1 MEWGRRKYLDTRTAQ
16 TNHNVD
22 FYFSTGT
29 YILSTMQ
36 AYNRI
41 FYNCSSSND
50 LQKVQGVILQLM
62 FTVGCNSTLESS
74 DILSQ
79 PEPGDI
85 NLHDYIANGTVLE
98 VQQFPW
104 KTSNTQTVWGS
115 IATYHEHTTMR
126 RWSKIEDESPLC
138 LDLQTN
144 VALGPVIAWSVKQG
158 TNQIPLH
165 WPSGMMP
172 MTCCTHN
179 PTMTIPIVTM
189 LTPRLLK
196 SSYFPKYCSRSYT
209 ANA

>member
-98 VQQFPW
+98 VQQFPRR
-104 KTSNTQTVWGS
+104 TSNAQTV
-115 IATYHEHTTMR
+115 
-126 RWSKIEDESPLC
+126 
-138 LDLQTN
+138 
-144 VALGPVIAWSVKQG
+144 
-158 TNQIPLH
+158 
-165 WPSGMMP
+165 
-172 MTCCTHN
+172 
-179 PTMTIPIVTM
+179 
-189 LTPRLLK
+189 
-196 SSYFPKYCSRSYT
+196 
-209 ANA
+209 